1 MPPGGAGSPATAL
14 HLSQLLDLAVLRHI
28 PATRAL
34 RSHTLL
40 VFLETPALTTPFTVP
55 LTLQPTGHP
64 VTAQSNL
71 SARSQDFGR
80 REEQTHPDAWS
91 QAPPSG
97 PRPSAQRPRCR
108 HAPVRLRSVRSAQ
121 AAPEVGLHQLSLQSV
136 KSSVQVGGRLKPIF
150 TPYPLPP
157 PLSPPSPPQALCT
170 SCHLSFHIDCW
181 GCLTVL
187 PSELVV

>member
-1 MPPGGAGSPATAL
+1 M
-14 HLSQLLDLAVLRHI
+14 HLSQLLDLAVLRYI

-64 VTAQSNL
+64 VTVQSNL
-71 SARSQDFGR
+71 SARCQDFGR

-97 PRPSAQRPRCR
+97 PAPQPSH
-108 HAPVRLRSVRSAQ
+108 HAPVRLHSVCSAQ
-121 AAPEVGLHQLSLQSV
+121 AAAEVGLHQLSSQSV

-150 TPYPLPP
+150 TPCPLPP
-157 PLSPPSPPQALCT
+157 PLLFPFPTPGPVYL
-170 SCHLSFHIDCW
+170 
-181 GCLTVL
+181 L
-187 PSELVV
+187 PFVISH